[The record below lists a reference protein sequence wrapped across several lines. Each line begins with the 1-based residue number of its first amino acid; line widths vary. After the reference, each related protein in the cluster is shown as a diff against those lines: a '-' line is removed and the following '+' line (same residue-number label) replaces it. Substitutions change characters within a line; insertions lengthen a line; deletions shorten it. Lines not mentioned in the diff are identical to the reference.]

1 MHFRIGLICLFLFC
15 PLANSGLSKQTSEEK
30 SDEKKAESKIDTAL
44 LSAFK
49 LRNIGPALM
58 SGRIGDIAVDPENP
72 NIWYVGVASGNLWKT
87 TNAGT
92 TWKPIFENYGSY
104 SIGCVTID
112 PNDRNTI
119 WVGTGENNGGR
130 HIGYGDGVYVSHDGG
145 KSFKNMGLKETEH
158 ISKIIVHPRNPNI
171 IWVAAQGPLWSAG
184 RQRGLFKST
193 DGGKTWNNVL
203 SAGQWTG
210 VSDAVIDPKN
220 PNVLYASTHQ
230 RHRTVWA
237 LMNTGPE
244 SGIHKSVDGGE
255 TWTELKTGLP
265 SGNLGKISLQVSPQK
280 SNVVY
285 ATIELDDRKGGFY
298 RSDDGGKS
306 WSEMSDYLGG
316 GTGPHYYQ
324 EIYVD
329 PHRFDVIYQANVQL
343 GRSSDG
349 GKTWDNIEGQSKHVD
364 NHAVAFHP
372 GDPNFVLVGC
382 DGGLYVSHDNAKT
395 YRFINNL
402 PLTQFYKIDV
412 DYDFPFY
419 NVVGGTQ
426 DNYSQY
432 GPTRTGNVQGIR
444 TSDWKITIGGDGHDN
459 AIDPTDPNII
469 YCESQQGFIR
479 RYDRRTGESVDI
491 RPQPGAGEEGFRF
504 NWDSPIL
511 ISPHD
516 NKRIYFGSKFLHRS
530 NDRGDSW
537 TKVSPDLSR
546 NQSRF
551 TLPMMGRV
559 WSIDAGY
566 DLMAMSR
573 YGNITSISESPLV
586 EGLLYVGT
594 DDGLIQVS
602 EDGGE
607 NWRSVNKVFGVPEN
621 FFVNDIKAD
630 LHDENTVYAVM
641 DDHKTGDYQPYLA
654 KSTDRGK
661 TWELMVGDLPDRHL
675 LWRIVQDHVNP
686 ELFFLGT
693 EFGIYCSFNSGKNW
707 HKLQAGAPA
716 IPFRD
721 LAIQTRE
728 NDLVGAS
735 FGRGIYVLD
744 DYSPLREL
752 NDQLLSDHELY
763 LFPVRKALWY
773 LPSDSLGGPKG
784 FQGDSFFATPNPE
797 FGATFT
803 YYVRDDYK
811 TRQQQRKQSEKSADK
826 SGTDVAIPSWEDLEA
841 EQLEEPVKIYF
852 DVHDSAGNRVS
863 RVEGASS
870 QGMHRGSWNLRHSG
884 RGRRGGPL
892 VVPGIYSI
900 QGFKLDDSKV
910 TELGPRREIE
920 VVSIVKPS
928 LAAQKREDVIA
939 FHQQAAKLSDA
950 VSAAS
955 NSLATAIEQMTE
967 IRAAI
972 ASSPAG
978 TPEIA
983 KAARN
988 LELALK
994 KAEKELN
1001 GDSIRSA
1008 KYEQTVPSIGSRVRN
1023 ALSGAVGNTYGVTQ
1037 TQKDQLNIAKTEFG
1051 TVLGGLR
1058 DLLEVDMKLFEQQL
1072 NDAGIPWTTGRP
1084 IPDIN

>member
-1 MHFRIGLICLFLFC
+1 MLLRSGLLSLLLIC
-15 PLANSGLSKQTSEEK
+15 PLASFLSAQSTSQENEK
-30 SDEKKAESKIDTAL
+30 AVESKINSGL

-72 NIWYVGVASGNLWKT
+72 NVWYVGVASGNLWKT

-130 HIGYGDGVYVSHDGG
+130 HIGYGDGVYVSRDGG

-158 ISKIIVHPRNPNI
+158 IGKIIVHPRNPNI
-171 IWVAAQGPLWSAG
+171 IWVAAQGPLWSPG
-184 RQRGLFKST
+184 GQRGLFKST
-193 DGGKTWNNVL
+193 DGGQTWKNVL
-203 SAGQWTG
+203 SAGEWTG
-210 VSDAVIDPKN
+210 VSDAVLDPKN

-244 SGIHKSVDGGE
+244 SGIHKSVDGGK

-265 SGNLGKISLQVSPQK
+265 GGNKGKISLQVSPQK

-285 ATIELDDRKGGFY
+285 ATIELDGREGGFY
-298 RSDDGGKS
+298 RSEDSGVS
-306 WSEMSDYLGG
+306 WSKMSDYLGG

-343 GRSSDG
+343 GRSEDG
-349 GKTWDNIEGQSKHVD
+349 GKTWDNIEGRSKHVD
-364 NHAVAFHP
+364 NHAVVFHP
-372 GDPNFVLVGC
+372 NDPNFVLVGC

-402 PLTQFYKIDV
+402 PLTQFYKIDI

-419 NVVGGTQ
+419 HVVGGTQ

-516 NKRIYFGSKFLHRS
+516 PKRIYFGSKFLHRS
-530 NDRGDSW
+530 DDRGDSW

-546 NQSRF
+546 NQNRF
-551 TLPMMGRV
+551 ALPMMGRV

-602 EDGGE
+602 EDGGK
-607 NWRSVNKVFGVPEN
+607 NWRPIEKVDGVPEN

-661 TWELMVGDLPDRHL
+661 TWESMVGDLPDRHL
-675 LWRIVQDHVNP
+675 LWRIVQDHENP
-686 ELFFLGT
+686 DLFFLGT
-693 EFGIYCSFNSGKNW
+693 EFGIYCTVNSGKNW
-707 HKLQAGAPA
+707 HKLKSGAPA

-752 NDQLLSDHELY
+752 NDKLLSENELY
-763 LFPVRKALWY
+763 LFPVRQALWY
-773 LPSDSLGGPKG
+773 IPADALGGPRG

-803 YYVRDDYK
+803 YFVRDGYQTQK
-811 TRQQQRKQSEKSADK
+811 QQRKERESKANAA
-826 SGTDVAIPSWEDLEA
+826 GTDVTLPSWEDLKA
-841 EQLEEPVKIYF
+841 EQEEEPVQVYF
-852 DVHDSAGNRVS
+852 EVYDSDGKRVS
-863 RVEGASS
+863 RIEGKASK
-870 QGMHRGSWNLRHSG
+870 GIHRGSWDLRHSG
-884 RGRRGGPL
+884 SGGRRGGPL
-892 VVPGIYSI
+892 VTPGTYAI
-900 QGFKLDDSKV
+900 QGFKSDHSEITK
-910 TELGPRREIE
+910 LGPRREFE
-920 VVSIVKPS
+920 VVSIVEPS
-928 LAAQKREDVIA
+928 LDAQPREEVVA
-939 FHQQAAKLSDA
+939 FYEKAAKLSDA
-950 VSAAS
+950 VSAT
-955 NSLATAIEQMTE
+955 NESLQTALEQMSE
-967 IRAAI
+967 IRQAI
-972 ASSPAG
+972 KNSPAG
-978 TPEIA
+978 TTEIA
-983 KAARN
+983 KAAFE
-988 LELALK
+988 LERSLK
-994 KAEKELN
+994 ASAAELD
-1001 GDSIRSA
+1001 GDQIRAA
-1008 KYEQTVPSIGSRVRN
+1008 KYEQTVPTIGSRVRN
-1023 ALSGAVGNTYGVTQ
+1023 AMSGAVGNTYGVTA
-1037 TQKDQLNIAKTEFG
+1037 TQKKQLEIATREFKEQ
-1051 TVLGGLR
+1051 LGGIR
-1058 DLLEVDMKLFEQQL
+1058 DLLEVDLKLFQQQL
-1072 NDAGIPWTTGRP
+1072 NDAGIPWTSGRS
-1084 IPDIN
+1084 IPDFK

>member
-1 MHFRIGLICLFLFC
+1 MHFRIVLICLS
-15 PLANSGLSKQTSEEK
+15 LAYLAPTPASSQQTSEEQK
-30 SDEKKAESKIDTAL
+30 QKSKINSGL

-58 SGRIGDIAVDPENP
+58 SGRIGDIAVDPSNP
-72 NIWYVGVASGNLWKT
+72 NTWYVGVASGNLWKT

-104 SIGCVTID
+104 SIGCVTVD
-112 PNDRNTI
+112 PNNPNTI

-158 ISKIIVHPRNPNI
+158 IGKIIVHPRNPKI
-171 IWVAAQGPLWSAG
+171 IWVAAQGPLWSPG

-193 DGGKTWNNVL
+193 DGGQTWKNVL

-210 VSDAVIDPKN
+210 VSDAAIDPKN
-220 PNVLYASTHQ
+220 PNTLYASTHQ

-255 TWTELKTGLP
+255 TWTELKKGLP
-265 SGNLGKISLQVSPQK
+265 SANKGKISLQVSPQK

-285 ATIELDDRKGGFY
+285 ATIELDGREGGFY
-298 RSDDGGKS
+298 RTDDSGAS
-306 WSEMSDYLGG
+306 WSKMSDYLGG

-349 GKTWDNIEGQSKHVD
+349 GKTWDNIEGQAKHVD
-364 NHAVAFHP
+364 NHAVVFHP
-372 GDPNFVLVGC
+372 TDPNFVLVGC
-382 DGGLYVSHDNAKT
+382 DGGLYVSYDNAKT

-419 NVVGGTQ
+419 HVVGGTQ
-426 DNYSQY
+426 DNYTQY

-479 RYDRRTGESVDI
+479 RYDRKTGESIDI

-511 ISPHD
+511 LSPH
-516 NKRIYFGSKFLHRS
+516 NPKRIYFGSKFLHRS
-530 NDRGDSW
+530 DDQGDSW

-546 NQSRF
+546 QQNRF
-551 TLPMMGRV
+551 ALPMMGRV
-559 WSIDAGY
+559 WSVDAGY

-594 DDGLIQVS
+594 DDGLIQIS
-602 EDGGE
+602 EDGGK
-607 NWRSVNKVFGVPEN
+607 NWRAVEKIFGVPEN

-630 LHDENTVYAVM
+630 LHDPNTVYAVM

-654 KSTDRGK
+654 KSKDRGK
-661 TWELMVGDLPDRHL
+661 TWELMTGDLPDRHL
-675 LWRIVQDHVNP
+675 LWRIVQDHENP
-686 ELFFLGT
+686 DLFFLGT
-693 EFGIYCSFNSGKNW
+693 EFGIYCTLNSGKNW
-707 HKLQAGAPA
+707 HKLQSGAPA

-721 LAIQTRE
+721 LAVQTRE

-752 NDQLLSDHELY
+752 NDKLLADNELY
-763 LFPVRKALWY
+763 LFPIRKALWY
-773 LPSDSLGGPKG
+773 LPSDSLGGPRG
-784 FQGDSFFATPNPE
+784 FQGDSFFATPNPD

-803 YYVRDDYK
+803 YYVRDNYK
-811 TRQQQRKQSEKSADK
+811 TAKQQRKESEAKANQSGS
-826 SGTDVAIPSWEDLEA
+826 DVTVPSWNELE
-841 EQLEEPVKIYF
+841 EEKLEEPVKVF
-852 DVHDSAGNRVS
+852 FEVHDSEGNRVA
-863 RVEGASS
+863 RVDGAAS
-870 QGMHRGSWNLRHSG
+870 QGLHRGSWNLRQTSQSG
-884 RGRRGGPL
+884 RGGGPM
-892 VVPGIYSI
+892 VAPGTYSL
-900 QGFKLDDSKV
+900 QGFKSDNGKT
-910 TELGPRREIE
+910 TELGPRRDIE
-920 VVSIVKPS
+920 VVSIVEPS
-928 LAAQKREDVIA
+928 LKPQQREDVIA
-939 FHQQAAKLSDA
+939 FHKQAAKLSDA
-950 VSAAS
+950 VNATSQ
-955 NSLATAIEQMTE
+955 SLSDAVQRIEAMRGAISRST
-967 IRAAI
+967 
-972 ASSPAG
+972 AG

-983 KAARN
+983 KAAHDLQKSLN
-988 LELALK
+988 Q
-994 KAEKELN
+994 AESQLN
-1001 GDSIRSA
+1001 GDSVGAS
-1008 KYEQTVPSIGSRVRN
+1008 KYEQTIPTIGGRVRN
-1023 ALSGAVGNTYGVTQ
+1023 ALSGTVGNTYGVTQ
-1037 TQKDQLNIAKTEFG
+1037 TQREQLAIAEKEFI
-1051 TVLGGLR
+1051 VELPRIR
-1058 DLLEVDMKLFEQQL
+1058 DLLEVDMRLFEQKL
-1072 NDAGIPWTTGRP
+1072 EEAGIPWTPGRP
-1084 IPDIN
+1084 IPDYK